1 MAFVY
6 KGYEAN
12 IKVVQEQ
19 WLQLKIKFLL
29 SYNIKIVID
38 GPLVGEDKYS
48 VGNFSLMSQILPSG
62 GIPPPPPSP
71 HHPNREKSVW

>member
-62 GIPPPPPSP
+62 GIPPLPP